1 MNTNFFK
8 DLKFEVKEFMRRRKV
23 KKNRKSYEE
32 INGQRGKKTESDID
46 RESMQWLNNRKYK
59 G

>member
-1 MNTNFFK
+1 MNQNFWK
-8 DLKFEVKEFMRRRKV
+8 DLKFELKEFVRRRKA
-23 KKNRKSYEE
+23 KKHRKSYEE
-32 INGQRGKKTESDID
+32 INGQRGKKSESDID